1 MNTIKKGEHKGFC
14 DRSNKESDPL
24 SPLLFVLVMDVLSTI
39 LSKAVEGRFIQGEE
53 GKVSL

>member
-1 MNTIKKGEHKGFC
+1 MNTIKKREHKGFC
-14 DRSNKESDPL
+14 KGSNKESDPL
-24 SPLLFVLVMDVLSTI
+24 SSLLFVLVMEVLSKI

>member
-14 DRSNKESDPL
+14 DGSNKESDPL
-24 SPLLFVLVMDVLSTI
+24 SPLLFVLVMEVLSTI